1 MKTYIIINGLE
12 SKLIKKNTLNE
23 ARHYAINY
31 CDHSKDIIVR
41 QINVLIKKTD
51 QLAGNIRIN
60 LN

>member
-12 SKLIKKNTLNE
+12 SKLIKKNTLDE

-41 QINVLIKKTD
+41 QINVLIKKTNK
-51 QLAGNIRIN
+51 LKSNIIIN